1 MMVAERIL
9 YRASEVA
16 GLIGA
21 SRAEVYLLI
30 RRGILPSVKVGAM
43 VRVPAAALKAMV
55 EQQRTKLARE
65 SQSDE

>member
-16 GLIGA
+16 ELIGA

-30 RRGILPSVKVGAM
+30 RRGILPSVKAGAM
-43 VRVPAAALKAMV
+43 VRVPAAAA
-55 EQQRTKLARE
+55 EGDGRTTAHQTGEGVSKR
-65 SQSDE
+65 